1 MAKMNMGAVASKV
14 TGIAAGLAVGGALQR
29 YIEKTGASDSVK
41 EFLAPLAM
49 IVAGAYAPNFMGKSD
64 VLDHAATAIMTKGVN
79 TILVKK
85 FGGTNGFLAGLDDD
99 TVSGYDDEVSGYPTS
114 DDVIVSGPYD
124 EAPVSGIGQ
133 YIN

>member
-14 TGIAAGLAVGGALQR
+14 GGIAAGLAVGGAIQKYLNGTTN
-29 YIEKTGASDSVK
+29 EALKKTYG
-41 EFLAPLAM
+41 PLAM
-49 IVAGAYAPNFMGKSD
+49 IAAGVYLPGIMGKSD
-64 VLDHAATAIMTKGVN
+64 VLEHAATAIMTKGVN
-79 TILVKK
+79 SLMVGNFPSFI
-85 FGGTNGFLAGLDDD
+85 AGLDDD